1 MKLENLSMKKF
12 LWLILYGVLS
22 TSALLLFGLFW
33 VTKNLWAVLYGGFLT
48 VALLVWG
55 GVFLYYFQRKLTLF
69 TEKSWPPTAGRSP

>member
-1 MKLENLSMKKF
+1 MKKF

-22 TSALLLFGLFW
+22 TLALLLFGLFW